1 MEVRVTSRAAP
12 ESVQDALTLPV
23 DSYED
28 AEAVAEE
35 LRTLLRRHLELAELS
50 GLHNPSWQPG
60 ERAPARRQLGL
71 LRHALEREW

>member
-1 MEVRVTSRAAP
+1 
-12 ESVQDALTLPV
+12 
-23 DSYED
+23 
-28 AEAVAEE
+28 VAEE

-50 GLHNPSWQPG
+50 GLHNPSQQPG